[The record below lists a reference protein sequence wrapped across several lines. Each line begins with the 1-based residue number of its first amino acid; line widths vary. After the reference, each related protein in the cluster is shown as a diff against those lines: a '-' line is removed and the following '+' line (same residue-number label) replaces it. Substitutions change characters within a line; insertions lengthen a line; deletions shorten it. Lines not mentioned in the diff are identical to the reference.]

1 MHHLNFHAPSK
12 ASKFFDKL
20 FASKRRHRGTN
31 INEVNSDRSPN
42 LNMRPT
48 RVQVSE
54 NDLSRLKPSVN
65 QNMSLKSLELM
76 EKSNPETI
84 VGFTTT
90 QGQYGWGLGSVQVG
104 DEIIAPFGADTPFLV
119 RFVSTDSANGEAIY
133 ELVGDCYVESIM
145 LGELEELVDTGRV
158 ETKTY
163 RLR

>member
-1 MHHLNFHAPSK
+1 MFLGSSARLSSASILPVQRDTDESDAPRSPMHHLNFHAPSK

-90 QGQYGWGLGSVQVG
+90 H
-104 DEIIAPFGADTPFLV
+104 
-119 RFVSTDSANGEAIY
+119 
-133 ELVGDCYVESIM
+133 
-145 LGELEELVDTGRV
+145 
-158 ETKTY
+158 
-163 RLR
+163 